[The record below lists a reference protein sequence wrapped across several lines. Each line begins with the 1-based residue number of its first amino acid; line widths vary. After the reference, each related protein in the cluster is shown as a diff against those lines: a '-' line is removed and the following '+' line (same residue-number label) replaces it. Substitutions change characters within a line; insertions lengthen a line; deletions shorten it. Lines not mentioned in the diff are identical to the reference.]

1 MATLWSFDRGPG
13 SLVHGAGGS
22 AFWDASQV
30 ETQVRTPQMV
40 FMQPQRLIVPLFQR
54 PYVWNEEKQWEPLWG
69 DVTRVAQRL
78 LAQPQARHQPHFLG
92 AVVLQQVLNPAGSMQ
107 ERTVIDGQQRLTTLQ
122 LLLDALHAELHTV
135 GAVQPAM
142 RIEALVKNAEPFWE
156 DPADRFKVW
165 PTNRDRPA
173 FNCVMGA
180 EPPVDYSGLEHSGAR
195 LVEGHRYFAE
205 RAREWLQ
212 VDGPDQVQTRASYLE
227 RSVRELLQ
235 VVVIDLTVEENAQE
249 IFETLNARG
258 AQLTAADL
266 IKNFIFQRL
275 IESGEAV
282 ESAYEQYWK
291 VFETGFW
298 EMEIS
303 FGRVRYARSSAF
315 LNQWLIARTGEEI
328 VAREVFSRFKQY
340 ADFDSGVRMGDL
352 LAQIHRAAGV
362 YRRFVQAS
370 ETLTG
375 PIDRVDLFAYRTS
388 VLESE
393 VIKPLALFLLDPEQ
407 EQIPAPQVIRA
418 LAVTES
424 WLVRR
429 MIVRATSKSYTQV
442 VAELITQIRKADR
455 GLAGDVL
462 EEYFAAQRGANRYW
476 PDDEEVRHELATL
489 PAYRRLSRGRIRM
502 ILEALED
509 HSRGWKMQAAGLGG
523 ERVTRGKLAIEHIL
537 PRKWL
542 AHWPLTDEATE
553 AERDQLVH
561 TMGNLTLLTR
571 RLNSRVSNGPWEG
584 AKGKRNAL
592 KAHDVLMLNRELLED
607 AGSSWG
613 DTQIRNRSE
622 RLANAVLEI
631 WPVPDG
637 HRSGFARERERTK
650 RKVEVADLINAGILK
665 SGAILYARRK
675 AYAHRTATV
684 LPDGNIDVD
693 GQVFSSP
700 SGAAVSITGK
710 STNGWSF
717 FLIDAGS
724 RRSLSDLWHDY
735 VDELS
740 VDVDDSDAPEEDDE
754 Q

>member
-1 MATLWSFDRGPG
+1 MGDVLGADTALAPSPIQTSPDPDPELRVSAQPASLEPADLGNSLSYHWHRVVPAATSGSSVMATLWSFDRGPG

-180 EPPVDYSGLEHSGAR
+180 EPPVNYSGLEHSGAR

-407 EQIPAPQVIRA
+407 EQRQRLDDLALKDASAVREQVDSVYRPGQGFGCLHEAPVDPSRTMYLRQ
-418 LAVTES
+418 
-424 WLVRR
+424 
-429 MIVRATSKSYTQV
+429 
-442 VAELITQIRKADR
+442 QISHAHARIEVCVLLEAGEHFPRDDL
-455 GLAGDVL
+455 LAGTSYEPLV
-462 EEYFAAQRGANRYW
+462 EECRGAGVADTPETYF
-476 PDDEEVRHELATL
+476 HL
-489 PAYRRLSRGRIRM
+489 PEAGFEHFPVLLIGAFDRLPG
-502 ILEALED
+502 LDEALED
-509 HSRGWKMQAAGLGG
+509 EVLDKVSGCELGS
-523 ERVTRGKLAIEHIL
+523 TCI
-537 PRKWL
+537 
-542 AHWPLTDEATE
+542 
-553 AERDQLVH
+553 
-561 TMGNLTLLTR
+561 
-571 RLNSRVSNGPWEG
+571 
-584 AKGKRNAL
+584 KR
-592 KAHDVLMLNRELLED
+592 LED
-607 AGSSWG
+607 LLRVLF
-613 DTQIRNRSE
+613 DCQIN
-622 RLANAVLEI
+622 
-631 WPVPDG
+631 D
-637 HRSGFARERERTK
+637 H
-650 RKVEVADLINAGILK
+650 DL
-665 SGAILYARRK
+665 
-675 AYAHRTATV
+675 
-684 LPDGNIDVD
+684 
-693 GQVFSSP
+693 
-700 SGAAVSITGK
+700 
-710 STNGWSF
+710 
-717 FLIDAGS
+717 
-724 RRSLSDLWHDY
+724 
-735 VDELS
+735 
-740 VDVDDSDAPEEDDE
+740 
-754 Q
+754 